1 MNMKIK
7 VIIFGSTGMIGQGVL
22 QECLSNVQ
30 VESVLVINRHPGDT
44 AHVKVR
50 EIVQSD
56 FFDLAVISKDLADC
70 NACFFCLGTS
80 SAGLNE
86 SEYHKITYELTMN
99 VARALLEINNEI
111 TFCYISGAGTDSSE
125 KGRTMWARVK
135 GKTENDL
142 LKLPFKAVYSLRPG
156 YIQPMNGIRSRTRL
170 YNMLYMIF
178 KPFYFILR
186 HFEGVVTNT
195 TTLGKAM
202 ITLSLNGSVKA
213 VLESR
218 DINEIVKKAGE

>member
-1 MNMKIK
+1 MKIK
-7 VIIFGSTGMIGQGVL
+7 AIIFGSTGMIGQGVL
-22 QECLSNVQ
+22 QECQANEQ
-30 VESVLVINRHPGDT
+30 VESVLVINRHPGDA

-70 NACFFCLGTS
+70 NACFFCLGAS

-86 SEYHKITYELTMN
+86 SEYYKITYELTMS
-99 VARALLEINNEI
+99 VARTLLEINNEI

-142 LKLPFKAVYSLRPG
+142 LKLPFKAVYMLRPG

-202 ITLSLNGSVKA
+202 ITLALNGSDKA

-218 DINEIVKKAGE
+218 DINEIVKKAGV